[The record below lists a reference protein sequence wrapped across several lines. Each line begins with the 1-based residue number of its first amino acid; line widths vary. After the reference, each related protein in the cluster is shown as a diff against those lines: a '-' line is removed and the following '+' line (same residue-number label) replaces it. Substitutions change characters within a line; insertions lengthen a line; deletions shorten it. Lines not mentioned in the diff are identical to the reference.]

1 MQKAREFLFRLMD
14 PITME
19 ILIKIKRIQQKDC
32 LLQKISN
39 TAEDLRI
46 ISLKDMDDKRESI
59 ISSKVNIQMEIEL
72 KGS

>member
-1 MQKAREFLFRLMD
+1 
-14 PITME
+14 ME

-46 ISLKDMDDKRESI
+46 ISLKDMDDKRDSI
-59 ISSKVNIQMEIEL
+59 INLKANIQMEIEL
-72 KGS
+72 KES